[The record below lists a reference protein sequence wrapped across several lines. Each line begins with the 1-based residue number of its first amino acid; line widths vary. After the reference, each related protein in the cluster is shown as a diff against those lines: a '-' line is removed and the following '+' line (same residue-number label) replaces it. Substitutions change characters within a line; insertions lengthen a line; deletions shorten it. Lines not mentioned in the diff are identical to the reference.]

1 MSHIQSEAPSTRRL
15 LKATA
20 VAMAVAAIILVTTVL
35 PAEYGIDPT
44 GIGARL
50 GLDVLGGSAQA
61 AEIKA
66 PTVATR
72 PQDATPDNAANVA
85 EAVKAA
91 DAFGVAPGQAFD
103 TQAVSRSAGAFRSDT
118 LSVTLEPGKGAEV
131 KARLKAGDRLVFH
144 WVADNDVA
152 LDMHGEREGA
162 KDAWTSYWV
171 EPAQRAG
178 SGTFVAPFDG
188 SHGWYWQNRGTSPV
202 TVQINVTGFQKELYR
217 PGKS

>member
-1 MSHIQSEAPSTRRL
+1 MSHIQSEVPTTRRL

-20 VAMAVAAIILVTTVL
+20 VAIAVAAIILVTTVL

-44 GIGARL
+44 GIGASL
-50 GLDVLGGSAQA
+50 GLNVLSASPQA
-61 AEIKA
+61 AGIKP
-66 PTVATR
+66 PTVVTR
-72 PQDATPDNAANVA
+72 PQDATPDNAANVT
-85 EAVKAA
+85 EAAKAA
-91 DAFGVAPGQAFD
+91 DAFGVAAGQAFD
-103 TQAVSRSAGAFRSDT
+103 TQAVSRSAGAFRRDT

-131 KARLKAGDRLVFH
+131 KARLKAGDGLVFH

-152 LDMHGEREGA
+152 LDMHGELEGA

>member
-1 MSHIQSEAPSTRRL
+1 MSHIHSEAPSTRRL

-20 VAMAVAAIILVTTVL
+20 IAMVVAIIILVTTVL

-50 GLDVLGGSAQA
+50 GLNVLGASTQA
-61 AEIKA
+61 AEIKTPTLA
-66 PTVATR
+66 PR
-72 PQDATPDNAANVA
+72 PQDATPDIAANVA
-85 EAVKAA
+85 EAAKAA
-91 DAFGVAPGQAFD
+91 KAFGVAAGQSFD
-103 TQAVSRSAGAFRSDT
+103 TRAVSRSEGAFRNDT
-118 LSVTLEPGKGAEV
+118 LTVTLAPGKGAEV
-131 KARLKAGDRLVFH
+131 KARLKAGDGLAFH
-144 WVADNDVA
+144 WVADSEVA
-152 LDMHGEREGA
+152 LDMHGEHEGA

>member
-20 VAMAVAAIILVTTVL
+20 IAIVVAIIILVTTVL

-50 GLDVLGGSAQA
+50 GLNVLGASTQA

-85 EAVKAA
+85 EATKAA
-91 DAFGVAPGQAFD
+91 RAFGVAAGQAFD
-103 TQAVSRSAGAFRSDT
+103 TGAVSRSAGAFRNDT
-118 LSVTLEPGKGAEV
+118 LTVTLAPGKGAEV
-131 KARLKAGDRLVFH
+131 KARLKSGDGLVFH
-144 WVADNDVA
+144 WSADSEVA

-202 TVQINVTGFQKELYR
+202 TVQINVAGFQEKLYR
-217 PGKS
+217 PGQP

>member
-1 MSHIQSEAPSTRRL
+1 MSHIHSEAPSTRRL

-20 VAMAVAAIILVTTVL
+20 IAIVVAVIILVTTVL

-50 GLDVLGGSAQA
+50 GLNVLSDSAQA
-61 AEIKA
+61 AEITA
-66 PTVATR
+66 PTVVTRTLDATR
-72 PQDATPDNAANVA
+72 DNAANVG
-85 EAVKAA
+85 EAAKAA
-91 DAFGVAPGQAFD
+91 KAFGIAAGQAFD
-103 TQAVSRSAGAFRSDT
+103 TRAVSRSVGGFRNDT
-118 LSVTLEPGKGAEV
+118 ITVTLAPGKGAEV
-131 KARLKAGDRLVFH
+131 KARLMAGDGLVFH
-144 WVADNDVA
+144 WVADSEVA
-152 LDMHGEREGA
+152 LDMHGEHEGA

-217 PGKS
+217 PGKP

>member
-1 MSHIQSEAPSTRRL
+1 MSHIQSEVPSTRRL

-20 VAMAVAAIILVTTVL
+20 IAIVVAAIILITTVL

-44 GIGARL
+44 GVGARL
-50 GLDVLGGSAQA
+50 GLNVLGGSTQT

-66 PTVATR
+66 PTVVSR
-72 PQDATPDNAANVA
+72 PQDAIPDDAANVA
-85 EAVKAA
+85 EAAKAA
-91 DAFGVAPGQAFD
+91 KAFGVSAGQAFD
-103 TQAVSRSAGAFRSDT
+103 THAVSRSADLFRNDT
-118 LSVTLEPGKGAEV
+118 LSVTLAPGNGAEV
-131 KARLKAGDRLVFH
+131 KALLKSGDGFVFH
-144 WVADNDVA
+144 WSADSEVA

-188 SHGWYWQNRGTSPV
+188 SHGWYWENGGDSPV
-202 TVQINVTGFQKELYR
+202 TVQINVAGFQKKLYR
-217 PGKS
+217 PGQP